1 MVACRTRSET
11 LSLTVPTG
19 ALPGKV
25 GSAAERPTPLQ
36 PSGGATIIYRTLC
49 ETLHALAVTRTNPW
63 PMALVVAITF
73 AGASLLNAW
82 LATRQVAAALESRL
96 RESLQ
101 TLEAADFPLES
112 AVLRQASGLTGA
124 QFALA
129 DEAGVFLAA
138 SREDL
143 QSSNHVQPPT
153 TPRELRLDRVELLG
167 GEPFLATTVLLDRSP
182 RGGRRYLLD
191 LYYPQRVLLDAQRQA
206 LWPPLLV
213 GVGAVLLVVAA
224 ASWVASRV
232 TQPVRRLTEQV
243 RRISAGEFSPAEP
256 PVREDEVRDLG
267 LAVNDM
273 ARRLAQYESEVRAA
287 ERLQTLAQLGGGIAH
302 QVRNAATG
310 CRLAIDLHRQACP
323 ASGDE
328 DEPLIVAAQQLE
340 LIETHVHRLLALG
353 RNQPGESNLGERREI
368 DLTDVLASAVALV
381 APLAQHLG
389 IDLQT
394 PPRGAE
400 NAKLLGDPHEL
411 QQLLLNLLTN
421 AIQAAA
427 AARAYSS
434 REARVVVRFAEAPA
448 EAHALEFGDT
458 GDGPSPAI
466 AARLFE
472 PFASDKPGGTG
483 LGLSVARRIARA
495 HGGDV
500 TWRREANQTWF
511 RLHLLRKP

>member
-1 MVACRTRSET
+1 MRW
-11 LSLTVPTG
+11 
-19 ALPGKV
+19 
-25 GSAAERPTPLQ
+25 PLREQ
-36 PSGGATIIYRTLC
+36 IL
-49 ETLHALAVTRTNPW
+49 W

-112 AVLRQASGLTGA
+112 TVLRQASGLTGA

-129 DEAGVFLAA
+129 DEAGTFLAA

-143 QSSNHVQPPT
+143 QPSNSSQPAT
-153 TPRELRLDRVELLG
+153 SPRELRLEHVEPLA
-167 GEPFLATTVLLDRSP
+167 GEPYLAARVLLDRSP
-182 RGGRRYLLD
+182 RGGKRYLLD

-232 TQPVRRLTEQV
+232 SQPVRRLTEQV
-243 RRISAGEFSPAEP
+243 RRISAGEFAPAEP

-323 ASGDE
+323 AAGDD
-328 DEPLIVAAQQLE
+328 DEPLLVAAQQLE
-340 LIETHVHRLLALG
+340 LIETHVQRLLALG

-368 DLTDVLASAVALV
+368 DLGDVLASAVALV
-381 APLAQHLG
+381 APLARHLG
-389 IDLQT
+389 IDLQIPSSISVGWDSHPDQT
-394 PPRGAE
+394 QRGDDPLATERQSGAE
-400 NAKLLGDPHEL
+400 SSKKGEVIDASRSGQSPNLLLLGDPHEL

-434 REARVVVRFAEAPA
+434 REARVVVRFAEAPD
-448 EAHALEFGDT
+448 EALVLEIGDT

-495 HGGDV
+495 NGGDI

-511 RLHLLRKP
+511 RLHLLRQP

>member
-1 MVACRTRSET
+1 MRW
-11 LSLTVPTG
+11 
-19 ALPGKV
+19 
-25 GSAAERPTPLQ
+25 PLREQ
-36 PSGGATIIYRTLC
+36 IL
-49 ETLHALAVTRTNPW
+49 W

-101 TLEAADFPLES
+101 TLEQAEFPLES
-112 AVLRQASGLTGA
+112 TVLRQASGLTGA

-129 DEAGVFLAA
+129 DESGAFLAA
-138 SREDL
+138 SRENL
-143 QSSNHVQPPT
+143 HSSNPGQPPT
-153 TPRELRLDRVELLG
+153 TPRELRLDRVELLA
-167 GEPFLATTVLLDRSP
+167 GEPFLAARVLLDRSP
-182 RGGRRYLLD
+182 RGGKRYQLD
-191 LYYPQRVLLDAQRQA
+191 VYYPQRVLLDAQRQA

-232 TQPVRRLTEQV
+232 TQPVQRLTEQV
-243 RRISAGEFSPAEP
+243 RRISSGEFAAAEP
-256 PVREDEVRDLG
+256 PARNDEVRDLG
-267 LAVNDM
+267 LAVNEM
-273 ARRLAQYESEVRAA
+273 ARKLAQYETEVRAA

-323 ASGDE
+323 NTGEGD
-328 DEPLIVAAQQLE
+328 DEPLTVASQQLE

-353 RNQPGESNLGERREI
+353 RDPPGESPLGERREI
-368 DLTDVLASAVALV
+368 DLGDVLAGAVALV

-389 IDLQT
+389 IELIT
-394 PPRGAE
+394 PGSGQSPT
-400 NAKLLGDPHEL
+400 LLSADAHEL

-427 AARAYSS
+427 AARAYSP

-448 EAHALEFGDT
+448 ESIALEIGDT

-495 HGGDV
+495 QGGDI
-500 TWRREANQTWF
+500 TWRREQDCTWF
-511 RLHLLRKP
+511 RVQLRLSPDPPTGR